1 MQELFNALRQRGIML
16 ATAESCTGGMIAKT
30 ITDEAGS
37 SDVFERGF
45 VTYSNASKAEL
56 LAVPDDLLET
66 HGAVSAEVAQAMAEG
81 ALEHSNAKIA
91 VSCTG
96 IAGPSGGSAEKPVGL
111 VYIGIASAMMSAP
124 RTFEHHF
131 EGDRDAVRRQTV
143 DAALK
148 HVMECLT

>member
-1 MQELFNALRQRGIML
+1 MQELFKALRQRGIKI

-37 SDVFERGF
+37 SEIFERGF
-45 VTYSNASKAEL
+45 VTYSNESKAEL
-56 LAVPDDLLET
+56 LAVPQDMLDT
-66 HGAVSAEVAQAMAEG
+66 KGAVSAEVAQAMAEG

-96 IAGPSGGSAEKPVGL
+96 IAGPDGGSADKPVGL
-111 VYIGIASAMMSAP
+111 VYIGVASVMGAP
-124 RTFEHHF
+124 QTYEHHF
-131 EGDRDAVRRQTV
+131 TGDRDAVRSQTV
-143 DAALK
+143 DAALN